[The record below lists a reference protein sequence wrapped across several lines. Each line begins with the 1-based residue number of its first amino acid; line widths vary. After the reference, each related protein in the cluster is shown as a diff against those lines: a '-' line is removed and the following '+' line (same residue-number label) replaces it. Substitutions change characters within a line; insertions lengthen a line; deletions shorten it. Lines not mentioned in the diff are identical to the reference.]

1 MFSLRPSF
9 FGTLC
14 TRLNV
19 YQYLF
24 SFVPIIYHL
33 DIVVTGRKRCSMEV
47 FYSSFKS
54 PLYFLFSDSNK
65 NNIYIKRDDL
75 IPISFGG
82 NKARKAMNFFKE
94 IDQGGFDCVVT
105 YGSGSSN
112 HCRIVSNMAASRKLP
127 CYIVA
132 PKESSLPTFN
142 SKMMELFGS
151 HFMITPV
158 NEVHDTIE
166 RLLATLKEE
175 GKKSL
180 FYCGLAGMVI

>member
-1 MFSLRPSF
+1 
-9 FGTLC
+9 
-14 TRLNV
+14 
-19 YQYLF
+19 
-24 SFVPIIYHL
+24 
-33 DIVVTGRKRCSMEV
+33 
-47 FYSSFKS
+47 
-54 PLYFLFSDSNK
+54 
-65 NNIYIKRDDL
+65 
-75 IPISFGG
+75 
-82 NKARKAMNFFKE
+82 MNFFKE

-175 GKKSL
+175 GKKPYL
-180 FYCGLAGMVI
+180 LRVAGMVI

>member
-1 MFSLRPSF
+1 M
-9 FGTLC
+9 T
-14 TRLNV
+14 
-19 YQYLF
+19 
-24 SFVPIIYHL
+24 
-33 DIVVTGRKRCSMEV
+33 
-47 FYSSFKS
+47 

-158 NEVHDTIE
+158 RIFLFSTIVHQFRANVNRMCMGSCTGRVYDWGCHAE
-166 RLLATLKEE
+166 N
-175 GKKSL
+175 
-180 FYCGLAGMVI
+180 FYDIMSR

>member
-1 MFSLRPSF
+1 M
-9 FGTLC
+9 T
-14 TRLNV
+14 
-19 YQYLF
+19 
-24 SFVPIIYHL
+24 
-33 DIVVTGRKRCSMEV
+33 
-47 FYSSFKS
+47 

-175 GKKSL
+175 RSL
-180 FYCGLAGMVI
+180 ILLRVAGMVI